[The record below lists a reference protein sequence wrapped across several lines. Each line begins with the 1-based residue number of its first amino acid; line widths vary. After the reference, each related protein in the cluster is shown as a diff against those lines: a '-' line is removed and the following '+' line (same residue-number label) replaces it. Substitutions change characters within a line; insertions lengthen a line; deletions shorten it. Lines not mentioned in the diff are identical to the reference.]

1 MMVTTATAMISI
13 LFVLVVAVMNRLLIT
28 VVVMVN
34 ALMMMR
40 VLLALNVEV
49 CNDGVILLLVMS
61 FGRML
66 LVLIIQ

>member
-1 MMVTTATAMISI
+1 MMVTTATAMIPI

>member
-1 MMVTTATAMISI
+1 MMVTTATAMIST

-40 VLLALNVEV
+40 VLLAFNVEV

-61 FGRML
+61 VGRML